1 MVASV
6 TSFGRS
12 GLYDWMI
19 QRVTAVVLAAYTVFI
34 LGYLVLNPDL
44 TYVQWSEFFS
54 QTCVRVF
61 SLLALLSLGAH
72 AWIGLW
78 TISTDYLKAM
88 VFRFIFQAVSGLV
101 MFVYVVWGVQILW
114 GL

>member
-44 TYVQWSEFFS
+44 TYMQWSELFS

-78 TISTDYLKAM
+78 TVSTDYLKAM
-88 VFRFIFQAVSGLV
+88 VFRFIFQAGCGLV

>member
-19 QRVTAVVLAAYTVFI
+19 QRVSAVVLAAYTIFI
-34 LGYLVLNPDL
+34 IGYLFLNTDL
-44 TYVQWSEFFS
+44 TYTQWNSLFE
-54 QTCVRVF
+54 QTSVRIF
-61 SLLALLSLGAH
+61 TLMALLSFGAH

-78 TISTDYLKAM
+78 TISTDYIKAT
-88 VFRFIFQAVSGLV
+88 VFRFLFQALSGLV

>member
-34 LGYLVLNPDL
+34 LGYLILNPDL
-44 TYVQWSEFFS
+44 TYQQWSELFS
-54 QTCVRVF
+54 QTSVRVF
-61 SLLALLSLGAH
+61 SLFALLSLGAH

-78 TISTDYLKAM
+78 TISTDYLKSM
-88 VFRFIFQAVSGLV
+88 VFRFIFQAGCGLV

>member
-6 TSFGRS
+6 TSFGRN

-19 QRVTAVVLAAYTVFI
+19 QRVTAVSLAAYSIFLLGFFI
-34 LGYLVLNPDL
+34 LNPDM
-44 TYVQWSEFFS
+44 TYTQWSEFFS
-54 QTCVRVF
+54 CTGVRIF

-78 TISTDYLKAM
+78 TISTDYLKPM
-88 VFRFIFQAVSGLV
+88 VLRFIFQAVSGLV
-101 MFVYVVWGVQILW
+101 MFIYVVWGVQILW

>member
-19 QRVTAVVLAAYTVFI
+19 QRVTAIVLAAYTIFI

-44 TYVQWSEFFS
+44 TFAQWSAFFS
-54 QTCVRVF
+54 QTCVRIF

-88 VFRFIFQAVSGLV
+88 VFRFLFQAVSGLV

>member
-34 LGYLVLNPDL
+34 LGYLILNPDL
-44 TYVQWSEFFS
+44 NYAQWSEFFS